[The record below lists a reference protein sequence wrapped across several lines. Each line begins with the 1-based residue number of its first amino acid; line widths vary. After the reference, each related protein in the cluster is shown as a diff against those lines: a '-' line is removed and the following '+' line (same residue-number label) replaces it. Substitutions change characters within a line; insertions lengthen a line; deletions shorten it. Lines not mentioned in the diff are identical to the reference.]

1 MPDPRFFEDLGP
13 VSIGDL
19 VRLTQAAP
27 ADPGCLNDLIQ
38 TAAPLNRAEP
48 GSITFL
54 ADRRYKAELALTRAS
69 ACFVTAADAEQTPE
83 GCAALIT
90 PNPLAA
96 YARAAARLHKP
107 RRIEASFVNVH
118 PSAVLEDDVT
128 VAPGAVIGAD
138 ARIGRGGYIG
148 ANAVIGVGVCIGR
161 GGSIGP
167 GASVGFALIGDNVHI
182 LAGAVIGEAGF
193 GVAMGAGGAIDVPQL
208 GRVILQ
214 DGVSIGANSCI
225 DRGMW
230 DDTVIGENSKIDNLV
245 QIGHNVRMGRNCAA
259 AAHTGISGSAVI
271 GDGARLGGRVGIADH
286 VVIGDGAQLMA
297 GAGVMGTIPAGE
309 TWGGFPASPARQ
321 WFRQVAWLAKMAQ
334 RRSESGRNDKT

>member
-13 VSIGDL
+13 VSVRDL
-19 VRLTQAAP
+19 VQLTQATP
-27 ADPGCLNDLIQ
+27 ADPGCLDTLIQ

-48 GSITFL
+48 GSISFL
-54 ADRRYKAELALTRAS
+54 ADRRYRDELASTRAS
-69 ACFVTAADAEQTPE
+69 ACFVTAADAERTPE
-83 GCAALIT
+83 GCAGLIT

-96 YARAAARLHKP
+96 YARAAARLHRP
-107 RRIEASFVNVH
+107 RRIEAGVASIH
-118 PSAVLEDDVT
+118 PSAEFEDEVI
-128 VAPGAVIGAD
+128 VAPGAVIGANV
-138 ARIGRGGYIG
+138 RIGRGGYVG
-148 ANAVIGVGVCIGR
+148 ANAVVSVGVCIGR
-161 GGSIGP
+161 GGAIGP
-167 GASVGFALIGDNVHI
+167 RASVGFALIGDNVQI
-182 LAGAVIGEAGF
+182 LAGAVIGESGF
-193 GVAMGAGGAIDVPQL
+193 GVAMGGGGAIDVPQL

-214 DGVSIGANSCI
+214 DGVSVGANSCI

-271 GDGARLGGRVGIADH
+271 GDRVRLGGRVGIADH

-297 GAGVMGTIPAGE
+297 GAGVMGIIPPGE
-309 TWGGFPASPARQ
+309 TWGGYPASPARQ

-334 RRSESGRNDKT
+334 RRGESGRNDKT